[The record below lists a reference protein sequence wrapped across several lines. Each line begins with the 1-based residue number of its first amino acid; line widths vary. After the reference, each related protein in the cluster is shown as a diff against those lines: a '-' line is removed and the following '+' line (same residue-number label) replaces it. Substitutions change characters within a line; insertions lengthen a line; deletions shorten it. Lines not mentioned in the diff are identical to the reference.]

1 MFIVTYRFI
10 LPTDRTREYITIE
23 QRAIQIYLEHGCLGV
38 EIYRDSKD
46 PRYWLEINKF
56 MDQEHY
62 DRVIAKV
69 DEDPRIAPLFEEFK
83 SLFEKGKMPEKGAY
97 LRML

>member
-1 MFIVTYRFI
+1 M
-10 LPTDRTREYITIE
+10 LPPDRTREYVAIE
-23 QRAIQIYLEHGCLGV
+23 QKAIQIYLEHGCIGV

-46 PRYWLEINKF
+46 PRYWLEINKYT
-56 MDQEHY
+56 DQEHY
-62 DRVIAKV
+62 DGVTAKV

-83 SLFEKGKMPEKGAY
+83 SLFEKGETPEKVTY